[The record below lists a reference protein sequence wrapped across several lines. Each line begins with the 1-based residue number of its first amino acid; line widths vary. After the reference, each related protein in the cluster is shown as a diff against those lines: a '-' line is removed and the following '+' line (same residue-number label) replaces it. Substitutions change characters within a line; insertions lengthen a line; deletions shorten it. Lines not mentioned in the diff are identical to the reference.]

1 MDNYI
6 NLREVGVQKQFE
18 VIMNN
23 SLADRVDISEGIT
36 RGLEW
41 EEAHQINNLF
51 ELYYVMYS
59 TL

>member
-23 SLADRVDISEGIT
+23 SLADRVYISEGIT

-41 EEAHQINNLF
+41 EEAHQVNNLF
-51 ELYYVMYS
+51 EL
-59 TL
+59 